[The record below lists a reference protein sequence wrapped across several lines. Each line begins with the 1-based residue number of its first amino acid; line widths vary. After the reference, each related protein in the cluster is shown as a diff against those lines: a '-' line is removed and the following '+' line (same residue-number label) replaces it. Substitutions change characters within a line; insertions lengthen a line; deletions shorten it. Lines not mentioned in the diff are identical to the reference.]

1 MNYDTI
7 KFSPWGD
14 LLVERYKKQ
23 QIFEN
28 RQTKTEADLMNRL
41 RKSRKAL
48 LGTGR
53 SLSILISDH
62 GTPDDLAIE
71 TLGTWLTSYATAFCR
86 TKDGGEYEEFFRN
99 FFRFGLHMYAYDDIQ
114 EECIDDLIL
123 LANCYVE
130 EGPEIYWRV
139 VRPSLPDDLGYEF
152 DEWMNVDPDGYGHGE
167 EYPQAPRSLE
177 THVTATVAALLGAMR
192 EPKANM

>member
-99 FFRFGLHMYAYDDIQ
+99 FFRFGLHM
-114 EECIDDLIL
+114 
-123 LANCYVE
+123 
-130 EGPEIYWRV
+130 
-139 VRPSLPDDLGYEF
+139 
-152 DEWMNVDPDGYGHGE
+152 
-167 EYPQAPRSLE
+167 
-177 THVTATVAALLGAMR
+177 
-192 EPKANM
+192 